1 MTEEQS
7 TELDPMTDMRIKIE
21 QLEKANAAITEKFEK
36 QSQMLAQA
44 LDSNMKL
51 FAMVNAPTERPAES
65 PKPTAQP
72 DEAAGDKAYEEI
84 VGYFR

>member
-1 MTEEQS
+1 MTEEEN
-7 TELDPMTDMRIKIE
+7 TNLDPMTEMRIKLD
-21 QLEKANAAITEKFEK
+21 QLEAANAAITEKFEK

-51 FAMVNAPTERPAES
+51 FAMANAPTSQSADS
-65 PKPTAQP
+65 PKQTAQP
-72 DEAAGDKAYEEI
+72 EEAAGNAYEEI